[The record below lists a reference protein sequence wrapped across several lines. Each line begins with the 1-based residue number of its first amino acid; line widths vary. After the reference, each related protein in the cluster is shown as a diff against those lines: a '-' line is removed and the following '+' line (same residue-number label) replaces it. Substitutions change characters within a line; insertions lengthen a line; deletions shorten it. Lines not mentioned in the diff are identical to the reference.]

1 MVNKMLYDVA
11 IIGGSYAGLSAAMPL
26 ARARRNIAIIDAGQ
40 RRNRFAEYS
49 HGFLT
54 QDGTQANEI
63 VEIAK
68 KQLEVYST
76 VEWQNGRVK
85 KIAKI
90 DEGFCICIDGVYS
103 IQTKKIIIAAGV
115 SDQLPEI
122 AGLAE
127 RWGKTVFHCPYCH
140 GYELE
145 KGKIGILATSEH
157 SLQLAMMLP
166 DWGPTT
172 FLLNGNDQLIH
183 TEWHTSLQKRGV
195 IVEPCLIQEIRS
207 EAEIVFTDG
216 KVIALDGLFIPT
228 RTYITQPW
236 LAELGCEV
244 EDTPFGQIIKTNATK
259 DTTVKGV
266 FACGDIARLGGSVP
280 FAVADGMMAG
290 VSAHRSLILNG
301 SS

>member
-1 MVNKMLYDVA
+1 MLYDVA

-26 ARARRNIAIIDAGQ
+26 GRARRNIAIIDAGQ

-172 FLLNGNDQLIH
+172 LLLNGSDQLIH

-195 IVEPCLIQEIRS
+195 IVEPCLIQEIRG

>member
-1 MVNKMLYDVA
+1 MLYDVA

-157 SLQLAMMLP
+157 SLQLAMILP
-166 DWGPTT
+166 DWAQPR
-172 FLLNGNDQLIH
+172 FYLMEMINSFIQNGILPYKN
-183 TEWHTSLQKRGV
+183 
-195 IVEPCLIQEIRS
+195 VE
-207 EAEIVFTDG
+207 
-216 KVIALDGLFIPT
+216 
-228 RTYITQPW
+228 
-236 LAELGCEV
+236 
-244 EDTPFGQIIKTNATK
+244 
-259 DTTVKGV
+259 
-266 FACGDIARLGGSVP
+266 
-280 FAVADGMMAG
+280 
-290 VSAHRSLILNG
+290 
-301 SS
+301 

>member
-1 MVNKMLYDVA
+1 MLYDVA

-40 RRNRFAEYS
+40 RRNRFAEHS

-54 QDGTQANEI
+54 QDGTQASEI
-63 VEIAK
+63 IEIAK
-68 KQLEVYST
+68 KQLEAYST
-76 VEWQNGRVK
+76 VHWQNGGVK

-115 SDQLPEI
+115 TDQLPEI
-122 AGLAE
+122 PGLAE

-145 KGKIGILATSEH
+145 QGKIGILATSEH

-172 FLLNGNDQLIH
+172 LLLNGNDQIIH
-183 TEWHTSLQKRGV
+183 TDWHTSLQKRGV
-195 IVEPCLIQEIRS
+195 IVEPCLIQEIRG

-244 EDTPFGQIIKTNATK
+244 EDTPFGQIIKTSATK

>member
-1 MVNKMLYDVA
+1 MNKMLYDVA

-172 FLLNGNDQLIH
+172 LLLNGNDQLIH

-195 IVEPCLIQEIRS
+195 IVEPCLIQEIRG
-207 EAEIVFTDG
+207 EAEIVFIDG

>member
-1 MVNKMLYDVA
+1 MNKMLYDVA

-166 DWGPTT
+166 DWGPTML
-172 FLLNGNDQLIH
+172 LLNGNDQLIH

-195 IVEPCLIQEIRS
+195 IVEPCVIQEIRS

-259 DTTVKGV
+259 DTTVKGI

>member
-1 MVNKMLYDVA
+1 MLYDVA

-40 RRNRFAEYS
+40 RRNRFAEHS

-54 QDGTQANEI
+54 QDGTQASEI
-63 VEIAK
+63 IEIAK
-68 KQLEVYST
+68 KQLETYST
-76 VEWQNGRVK
+76 VHWQNGGVK

-115 SDQLPEI
+115 TDQLPEI
-122 AGLAE
+122 PGLAE

-145 KGKIGILATSEH
+145 QGKIGILATSEH

-166 DWGPTT
+166 DWGETT
-172 FLLNGNDQLIH
+172 LLLNGNDQIVH
-183 TEWHTSLQKRGV
+183 TDWLTSLQKRGV
-195 IVEPCLIQEIRS
+195 VVEPGFIQEIRS
-207 EAEIVFTDG
+207 KAEIVFTDG
-216 KVIALDGLFIPT
+216 KVIELDGLFVPT

-244 EDTPFGQIIKTNATK
+244 EETPFGQIIKTNATK
-259 DTTVKGV
+259 ETTVIGV
-266 FACGDIARLGGSVP
+266 FACGDIARLGSSVS

-290 VSAHRSLILNG
+290 VSAHRSLVFNG
-301 SS
+301 

>member
-1 MVNKMLYDVA
+1 MLYDVA

-183 TEWHTSLQKRGV
+183 T
-195 IVEPCLIQEIRS
+195 
-207 EAEIVFTDG
+207 
-216 KVIALDGLFIPT
+216 
-228 RTYITQPW
+228 
-236 LAELGCEV
+236 
-244 EDTPFGQIIKTNATK
+244 
-259 DTTVKGV
+259 
-266 FACGDIARLGGSVP
+266 
-280 FAVADGMMAG
+280 
-290 VSAHRSLILNG
+290 
-301 SS
+301 

>member
-1 MVNKMLYDVA
+1 MLYDVA

-90 DEGFCICIDGVYS
+90 DEDFCICIDGVYS

-157 SLQLAMMLP
+157 SLQLAMMLT

-172 FLLNGNDQLIH
+172 LLLNGNDQLIH

-195 IVEPCLIQEIRS
+195 IVEPCVIQEIRS

>member
-1 MVNKMLYDVA
+1 MNKMLYDVA

-172 FLLNGNDQLIH
+172 LLLNGNDQLIH
-183 TEWHTSLQKRGV
+183 TEWHISLQKRGV
-195 IVEPCLIQEIRS
+195 IVEPCLIQEIRG